1 MSGVEKA
8 SALDF
13 LGLFA
18 GHSDQM
24 PAEARTPQGWREAAE
39 DLAAFMDAHESCLPN
54 TEAFMMMLRIGGL
67 LLAVSEA
74 PTNGEAA
81 A

>member
-1 MSGVEKA
+1 MNGVQKA

-18 GHSDQM
+18 GQANQM
-24 PAEARTPQGWREAAE
+24 PAEMRTPQGWREHAE

-54 TEAFMMMLRIGGL
+54 TEAFMLMLRVGGL
-67 LLAVSEA
+67 LFTMSDLETQAGGTE
-74 PTNGEAA
+74 
-81 A
+81 